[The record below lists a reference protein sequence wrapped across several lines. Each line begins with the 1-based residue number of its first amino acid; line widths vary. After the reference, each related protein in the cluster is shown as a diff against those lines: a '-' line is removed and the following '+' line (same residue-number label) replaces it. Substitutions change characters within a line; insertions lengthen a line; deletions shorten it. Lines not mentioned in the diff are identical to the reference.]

1 MASIKLSY
9 CQLIKIILAQLGG
22 NPLQQVFTQLTQGMP
37 SISVRSGLFSELAQI
52 KQVVDEVTNRIQ
64 QLVKDVNDYEKLAR
78 EMANQF
84 MKNPMATAIN
94 ELIAQ
99 VDAKITAL
107 EGAGDTSS
115 EQYTSYVALKANLQQ
130 YLDIT
135 NKLSG
140 VSPAS
145 GGQTCGLAD
154 LLGNG
159 CTPAKNIPDI
169 DLRTLVNSLNKQN
182 LVNALK
188 SKIATGTGFD
198 QLATQIAEL
207 NNTITNIRNSFTN
220 IFSKQFIK
228 NAVAGYINQIIFQL
242 LSGCGNDVMALTL
255 KDYTGDS
262 FSGFDSIFSL
272 SGLSLGGGSSG
283 SKSISISGDLSN
295 VVVGQTVTGTNVLSN
310 TKIVEIYEA
319 NGTIVLS
326 NTSNGIIS
334 NNISFTF
341 SNVGSNLS
349 IANAII
355 EATAYLQ
362 NIYGSGNVIGAN
374 GYVGT
379 DGNVVFY
386 SNIQDTLN
394 ITETGI

>member
-135 NKLSG
+135 N
-140 VSPAS
+140 
-145 GGQTCGLAD
+145 
-154 LLGNG
+154 
-159 CTPAKNIPDI
+159 
-169 DLRTLVNSLNKQN
+169 
-182 LVNALK
+182 
-188 SKIATGTGFD
+188 
-198 QLATQIAEL
+198 
-207 NNTITNIRNSFTN
+207 
-220 IFSKQFIK
+220 
-228 NAVAGYINQIIFQL
+228 
-242 LSGCGNDVMALTL
+242 
-255 KDYTGDS
+255 
-262 FSGFDSIFSL
+262 
-272 SGLSLGGGSSG
+272 
-283 SKSISISGDLSN
+283 
-295 VVVGQTVTGTNVLSN
+295 
-310 TKIVEIYEA
+310 
-319 NGTIVLS
+319 
-326 NTSNGIIS
+326 
-334 NNISFTF
+334 
-341 SNVGSNLS
+341 NLS
-349 IANAII
+349 
-355 EATAYLQ
+355 
-362 NIYGSGNVIGAN
+362 
-374 GYVGT
+374 
-379 DGNVVFY
+379 
-386 SNIQDTLN
+386 
-394 ITETGI
+394 